1 MRIILAV
8 CVLAAT
14 FVVPALAQ
22 ETQKKGSDA
31 DEAFMTGIRKI
42 GVMTGQAYACSKEA
56 EQPQI
61 GQGAIDLAT
70 QVALH
75 FGLQAAFVYSGSFG
89 YGIGHEFDHAI
100 CPQAIADFKALQAKY
115 LGRSNCTPDP
125 HCWLRLP
132 WCSQSTLWR
141 RRSRHSCPGPS
152 REPSTP
158 LASLTNP
165 G

>member
-8 CVLAAT
+8 CVLAAMS
-14 FVVPALAQ
+14 VVPVFAEDAP
-22 ETQKKGSDA
+22 KKGSDA
-31 DEAFMTGIRKI
+31 DETFMTGIRKI

-89 YGIGHEFDHAI
+89 YGMGHEFDHAN

-115 LGRSNCTPDP
+115 LGR
-125 HCWLRLP
+125 
-132 WCSQSTLWR
+132 
-141 RRSRHSCPGPS
+141 
-152 REPSTP
+152 
-158 LASLTNP
+158 
-165 G
+165 